1 MYFLIKDVTWNKLLR
16 GEIDQIWRE
25 CTMGYEKYKTKLKS
39 MGWHSRFYFI
49 SIFRIYLYVTFS
61 KKYLESEYLH
71 KLYIFYVKSTH
82 LWETCSDTYIS
93 NIIIQKR

>member
-1 MYFLIKDVTWNKLLR
+1 MFVFDMTFKDVSWNKLLR
-16 GEIDQIWRE
+16 GEIDQIWHE

-61 KKYLESEYLH
+61 KKY
-71 KLYIFYVKSTH
+71 
-82 LWETCSDTYIS
+82 
-93 NIIIQKR
+93 